1 MPSFIDANNLQPYVQ
16 RHFPGGLKPIDY
28 RNLAGRT
35 VKGFDAEILPAIC
48 DVYLDARKD
57 GALTAHQNHLADM
70 AEVLVR
76 AFART
81 ALVALIDE
89 ATGYQEIR
97 DRRALQAILDK
108 YLLKEHAKW
117 SKRFPDEFYK
127 LIFEMRGWRW
137 KGMSVNRPSVVGK
150 YTNDI
155 IWSRLA
161 PKLLKELEQLNP
173 KDEAGKRR
181 VKHHQFLTENI
192 GHPRLQE
199 HLHATMALMRASG
212 KNWGNF
218 MRSLQRAFPKVNT
231 NLELPF
237 EDGEGAS

>member
-1 MPSFIDANNLQPYVQ
+1 MDF
-16 RHFPGGLKPIDY
+16 
-28 RNLAGRT
+28 
-35 VKGFDAEILPAIC
+35 C
-48 DVYLDARKD
+48 
-57 GALTAHQNHLADM
+57 
-70 AEVLVR
+70 EVLLAARRDGVLSPSQMSYADQCEVLQG
-76 AFART
+76 AFARVG
-81 ALVALIDE
+81 LDALIDE
-89 ATGYQEIR
+89 WTGYQEIR
-97 DRRALQAILDK
+97 DRYALQEILDK

-117 SKRFPDEFYK
+117 SKRFPDEFYR

-150 YTNDI
+150 YTNEI

-161 PKLLKELEQLNP
+161 PNILKELERLNP
-173 KDEAGKRR
+173 KDETGRR
-181 VKHHQFLTENI
+181 KVKHHTFLTENV

-237 EDGEGAS
+237 ED